1 MSADQVSGRGMRAC
15 NERSEIER
23 GLWTM
28 LSRTAR
34 EHVEHDEG
42 RTRVVGCG
50 GIHELRV
57 RNTGLVRAMRDE
69 MAMREMEMFALEG
82 R

>member
-1 MSADQVSGRGMRAC
+1 MTVDQVSGRGMRTC
-15 NERSEIER
+15 NEGSEIER

-34 EHVEHDEG
+34 GHVEHDEG
-42 RTRVVGCG
+42 RTRVVGYG
-50 GIHELRV
+50 EIIELRV
-57 RNTGLVRAMRDE
+57 RNTGLMRVMRVE
-69 MAMREMEMFALEG
+69 MAMREMEMLLLEG